1 MDSSTFPDVSIPPH
15 LLHQIATSLCPSSV
29 GDFITLILLTFL
41 GAAYLLRGIV
51 WDKPDPYYYKYF
63 ERPQQLEGGSSQ
75 QQATRNIAQKLDESK
90 SECVV
95 FWGSQSGTAE
105 GFAHRLAKEC
115 RLRFSLSTIT
125 ADLSD
130 YDPDTIALIPGTKL
144 AIFILST
151 YGEGDPSDNT
161 AGFWDWITHNQGALL
176 KNVRYAAFG
185 LGNSNYKYYNRVVT
199 VVAEKL
205 GAFGATQLL
214 PTGRADDALEG
225 TEEDFVSWKTDLFS
239 TFKDRLQ
246 LEEKPAEYQPSYEVV
261 DDPSL
266 ELIDLHL
273 GEPAHPRD
281 NPRAAASSSAI
292 KSLPIKETRELYT
305 SGDRNCVHMELE
317 INESAE
323 LVYKTGDH
331 LAVWPTNTRNEVD
344 LLLDTLNLQARKEVP
359 VLLRSLDAD
368 TRLKVPSP
376 TTISALFGHY
386 LEIGAPVSRE
396 TVIALAQFTSSAEAK
411 TFLLGLGGDRSRFT
425 SFASQNHLTLGRLLS
440 LTSTSDTS
448 AWSTLPLSFIIET
461 LPCMQPRYYSISSS
475 SVLSPRRI
483 AITALI
489 SVDDVSS
496 TPDSASTTKIHGLTT
511 NYLFAHSR
519 AMSTQHPSSSASLS
533 APSYDISSP
542 KIHAHVRKSK
552 FKLPTSPLTPLIMVA
567 AGTGLAPFRAFVSE
581 RAKLYATRGR
591 DNVGEMVLFFGCR
604 NEGEDWIYKEEV
616 ERSREKMDG
625 KFRVDVAFSRPQ
637 PVNGEKVQKQYVQD
651 LLPQSHNA
659 SEVLRLL
666 DSGANF
672 YICGRTQMAREVTKA
687 VVDVLMSGKG
697 RSEEEAWEEVEG
709 MKRRGKWRED
719 VWG

>member
-1 MDSSTFPDVSIPPH
+1 MESSTFPDVSIPPH
-15 LLHQIATSLCPSSV
+15 FLHQIATSLRPSSV
-29 GDFITLILLTFL
+29 GDFITLILLAFL

-63 ERPQQLEGGSSQ
+63 ERPQQLEGSSSQ
-75 QQATRNIAQKLDESK
+75 QQATRNITQKLEES
-90 SECVV
+90 SSNCVV

-105 GFAHRLAKEC
+105 GFANRLAKEC
-115 RLRFSLSTIT
+115 RLRFSLPTIT

-130 YDPDTIALIPGTKL
+130 YDPETIALIPEKKL
-144 AIFILST
+144 VIFILST

-161 AGFWDWITHNQGALL
+161 ASFWDWITHTQRASL

-185 LGNSNYKYYNRVVT
+185 LGNSNYKYFNRVVA

-205 GAFGATQLL
+205 DAFGATQLL
-214 PTGRADDALEG
+214 RTARADDALRS
-225 TEEDFVSWKTDLFS
+225 TEEDFVTWKTDLFS
-239 TFKDRLQ
+239 MFKNQ
-246 LEEKPAEYQPSYEVV
+246 LHLDEKPAEYQPSYEVV
-261 DDPSL
+261 DDQSL

-281 NPRAAASSSAI
+281 NPRAAGSSSTI
-292 KSLPIKETRELYT
+292 KSLPVKETRELYT

-317 INESAE
+317 INEHAE

-331 LAVWPTNTRNEVD
+331 LAIWPTNTKNEVD
-344 LLLDTLNLQARKEVP
+344 LLLTTLHLQARKNTP

-396 TVIALAQFTSSAEAK
+396 TVIALAHFASSAEAK
-411 TFLLGLGGDRSRFT
+411 TYLLNLGENRDHFT
-425 SFASQNHLTLGRLLS
+425 TFARQNHLTLGRLLS
-440 LTSTSDTS
+440 LASPSNAS
-448 AWSTLPLSFIIET
+448 AWTMLPLSFVIET
-461 LPCMQPRYYSISSS
+461 LPCIQPRYYSISSS

-483 AITALI
+483 AITALV
-489 SVDDVSS
+489 SVDDLPS
-496 TPDSASTTKIHGLTT
+496 TPSSASTTKIHGLTS
-511 NYLFAHSR
+511 NYLLSHSR
-519 AMSTQHPSSSASLS
+519 AMSTQHPSSSTSLS
-533 APSYDISSP
+533 APTYDISSP
-542 KIHAHVRKSK
+542 HIHAHIRKSK

-591 DNVGEMVLFFGCR
+591 DNVGEMALFFGCR
-604 NEGEDWIYKEEV
+604 NEGEDWIYREDV
-616 ERSREKMDG
+616 ERCREKMDG
-625 KFRVDVAFSRPQ
+625 KFNVNVAFSRPQ
-637 PVNGEKVQKQYVQD
+637 SVNGEKVQKQYVQD

-659 SEVLRLL
+659 SELLRLL

-687 VVDVLMSGKG
+687 VVGVLMSGKG
-697 RSEEEAWEEVEG
+697 RTKEEAWEEVEG
-709 MKRRGKWRED
+709 MRRRGKWRED